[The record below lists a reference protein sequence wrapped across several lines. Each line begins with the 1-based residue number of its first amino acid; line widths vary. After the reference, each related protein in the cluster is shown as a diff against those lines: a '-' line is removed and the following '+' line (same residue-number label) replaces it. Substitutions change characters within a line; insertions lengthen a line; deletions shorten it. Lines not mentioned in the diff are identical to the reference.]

1 MGTWATASHRYSFSL
16 VFFVVVVFSF
26 KIYFTKSAFLKKAP
40 TAIFIQ
46 GVMFQTIWYL
56 KHAEM
61 GHLYSNYKLP
71 KYVPWRRGKGTIV
84 LLLEQKLKYFGGFGC
99 PKYPTGLLDIDM
111 FKKSCCIYE
120 PCTHIWGVRYASHP
134 FWVHQLLG
142 CHFLQAW
149 QLMSFVQI
157 CLDC

>member
-26 KIYFTKSAFLKKAP
+26 KMYFTKSAFLKKAP

-84 LLLEQKLKYFGGFGC
+84 LLLEQKLKYFVGFGC

-111 FKKSCCIYE
+111 FTKVAVSMNHAHIYE
-120 PCTHIWGVRYASHP
+120 VWDMRHTP
-134 FWVHQLLG
+134 FE
-142 CHFLQAW
+142 F
-149 QLMSFVQI
+149 I
-157 CLDC
+157 NCLDAISFKPGN

>member
-1 MGTWATASHRYSFSL
+1 METWAIYSQKYTFSL

-26 KIYFTKSAFLKKAP
+26 KMCFTKSTFLKNAS

-84 LLLEQKLKYFGGFGC
+84 LLLEQKLKNC
-99 PKYPTGLLDIDM
+99 SKYPTGLLLDIDM
-111 FKKSCCIYE
+111 FKNV
-120 PCTHIWGVRYASHP
+120 GVYLWTIHTYMRCEICVTLLFSSSM
-134 FWVHQLLG
+134 LG

-149 QLMSFVQI
+149 QLMSFVQT